1 MLTLKAEPR
10 SVFGKGL
17 RKPRA
22 AGQLPVVI
30 YGRKQEALSFFV
42 DNKEFTKIH
51 KEAGE
56 STVIDFKS
64 EKGDLDVLIY
74 GVDYHPVS
82 GAIIHA
88 DLYVVEKGKKVEVD
102 VPLTYVGESLAVKNA
117 GGVLVKV
124 MHELPIEAKPADLP
138 HDIEVDISALTDL
151 DSQITVADLKLP
163 AGVTA
168 TVEAEEVVVLISEA
182 KDEPVEEEPVDL
194 SAIEVEKKGKKEE
207 EGEETAD
214 E

>member
-1 MLTLKAEPR
+1 MLTLTATPR
-10 SVFGKGL
+10 SAFGKGL
-17 RKPRA
+17 RKPRL

-42 DNKEFTKIH
+42 DGKDFARIH

-56 STVIDFKS
+56 STVIDFKAS
-64 EKGDLDVLIY
+64 NASHDVLIY
-74 GVDYHPVS
+74 SVDYHPVS
-82 GAIIHA
+82 GEIIHA
-88 DLYVVEKGKKVEVD
+88 DLYVVEKGKKVEVN
-102 VPLTYVGESLAVKNA
+102 VPLIYSGESPAVKSA

-138 HDIEVDISALTDL
+138 HDIEVDISTLTEL

-168 TVEAEEVVVLISEA
+168 MVEADEVVVLISEA
-182 KDEPVEEEPVDL
+182 EEEPVEEEPIDL
-194 SAIEVEKKGKKEE
+194 ASIEVEKKGKKEE
-207 EGEETAD
+207 EEEATTTD
-214 E
+214 